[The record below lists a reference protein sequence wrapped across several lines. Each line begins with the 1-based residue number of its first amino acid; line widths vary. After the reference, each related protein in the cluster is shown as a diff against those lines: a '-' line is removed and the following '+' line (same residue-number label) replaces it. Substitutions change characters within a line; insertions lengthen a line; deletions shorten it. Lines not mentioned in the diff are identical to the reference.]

1 MAKKSASKSKRQL
14 IREQRA
20 KKHQRQRLLMILA
33 VVVVALV
40 VAAVLIGPS
49 LRSSLAPVGEIVEI
63 EPHERPFV
71 DGRAMGLADAPVL
84 VEVWEDFQ
92 CPACKTFSESVE
104 PLIAETYVANGDVR
118 YVFRHF
124 PFIDGQSATK
134 ESQNSAKASMCASE
148 QERFWDYH
156 DMLFANWD
164 GENRGS
170 FNDKRL
176 IAFAETLDL
185 DMAAFNDCFDDNTY
199 KTEIDADKNNGVQ
212 IGVTGTPSVFV
223 NGQVL
228 TPGFI
233 PSFQE
238 LSAAIDAELTALQ

>member
-20 KKHQRQRLLMILA
+20 KKYQRQRLITILA
-33 VVVVALV
+33 VAGVALV

-49 LRSSLAPVGEIVEI
+49 LRSSLAPVGEVVEI
-63 EPHERPFV
+63 EPIERPFV
-71 DGRAMGLADAPVL
+71 DGRAMGVTDAPVL

-92 CPACKTFSESVE
+92 CPACKNFSEAVE
-104 PLIAETYVANGDVR
+104 PMIAETYIANGDVR
-118 YVFRHF
+118 YVYRHF

-134 ESQNSAKASMCASE
+134 ESQNSANASMCASE

-156 DMLFANWD
+156 DMLFANWN

-176 IAFAETLDL
+176 IAFAETLGL
-185 DMAAFNDCFDDNTY
+185 DMEAFNECFDDNTY
-199 KTEIDADKNNGVQ
+199 KAEIDADKNNGVQ
-212 IGVTGTPSVFV
+212 LGVTGTPSVFV

-228 TPGFI
+228 TPGFV

-238 LSAAIDAELTALQ
+238 LSAAIDAELATLQ

>member
-20 KKHQRQRLLMILA
+20 KKSQRQRLITILA
-33 VVVVALV
+33 VVGVALV

-49 LRSSLAPVGEIVEI
+49 LRSSLAPVGEVVEI
-63 EPHERPFV
+63 EPIERPFV
-71 DGRAMGLADAPVL
+71 DGRAMGVTDAPVL

-92 CPACKTFSESVE
+92 CPACKNFSEAVE
-104 PLIAETYVANGDVR
+104 PMIAETYIANGDVR
-118 YVFRHF
+118 YVYRHF

-134 ESQNSAKASMCASE
+134 ESQNSANASMCASE

-176 IAFAETLDL
+176 IAFAETLGL
-185 DMAAFNDCFDDNTY
+185 DMEGFNECFDDNTY
-199 KTEIDADKNNGVQ
+199 KAEIDADKNNGVQ
-212 IGVTGTPSVFV
+212 LGVTGTPSVFV

-228 TPGFI
+228 TPGFV

-238 LSAAIDAELTALQ
+238 LSAAIDAELAKLQ

>member
-1 MAKKSASKSKRQL
+1 MAKKHPSKSKRQL
-14 IREQRA
+14 LREQRA
-20 KKHQRQRLLMILA
+20 KKHQRQRIIMILA
-33 VVVVALV
+33 VVGVALV
-40 VAAVLIGPS
+40 IAAVLIGPS
-49 LRSSLAPVGEIVEI
+49 LKSSLTPVGDVVEI
-63 EPHERPFV
+63 EPIERPFV
-71 DGRAMGLADAPVL
+71 DGRAMGLSDAPVL

-92 CPACKTFSESVE
+92 CPACKSFSEALE
-104 PLIAETYVANGDVR
+104 PLMAETYVADGDVR

-134 ESQNSAKASMCASE
+134 ESQNSANASMCASE

-156 DMLFANWD
+156 DMLFANWN

-176 IAFAETLDL
+176 IAFAETLGL
-185 DMAAFNDCFDDNTY
+185 DMAAFNECFDNNTY
-199 KTEIDADKNNGVQ
+199 KAEIDADKNNGVQ
-212 IGVTGTPSVFV
+212 LGVTGTPSVFV

-228 TPGFI
+228 TPGFV

-238 LSAAIDAELTALQ
+238 VSAAIDVELAALQ